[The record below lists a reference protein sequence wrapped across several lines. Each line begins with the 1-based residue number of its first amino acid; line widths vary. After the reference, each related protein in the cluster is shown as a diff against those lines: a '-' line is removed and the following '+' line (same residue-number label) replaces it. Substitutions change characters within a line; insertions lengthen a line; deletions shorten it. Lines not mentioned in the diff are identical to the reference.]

1 VSPALHINSFV
12 YILNELYI
20 SIILK
25 FERADEILS
34 AVFDRND
41 DGPDE
46 DADGPFQIN
55 IDRMSD
61 HFIDDVFRQYDQF
74 SMEIISRRH
83 DVQVTTNS
91 FALRLV

>member
-1 VSPALHINSFV
+1 MIIFS
-12 YILNELYI
+12 YII
-20 SIILK
+20 FK
-25 FERADEILS
+25 FERADEILN
-34 AVFDRND
+34 ALFDFDD

-61 HFIDDVFRQYDQF
+61 HFIDDVFTQYDRVP
-74 SMEIISRRH
+74 MEIISRKH